1 MKIEKLTPE
10 QEARIP
16 EYRDEWLRHGLS
28 TEPANWE
35 EAEQAV
41 RDAYVAAGLEP
52 PKIIIRLASPHE
64 GAIGAAILKNTKFDK
79 NVWAQVGAQ
88 VRDQVGD
95 QVMDQVWAQVRD
107 QVGARVRDQVWAQV
121 GAQVRDQVWDQV
133 MDQVWAQ
140 VRDQV
145 GARVRDQVWA
155 QVGAQV
161 RDQVWDQVMDQ
172 VWAQVRDQVGARV
185 RDQVWA
191 QVGAQVRDQVW
202 DQVMDQVWA
211 QVRDQVGARVWAQ
224 VWAQVGAQVRAQVS
238 DAFWSQH
245 EAGWLS
251 WLAFFR
257 RVCDLPN
264 TEKIEPLL
272 RIAQSCG
279 WAWFFDGAAIITDR
293 PNAIHRDEENRLH
306 CETGSALE
314 YRDGFSIYAW
324 HGTRI
329 PAEWINNKASITPK
343 VALTWENI
351 EQRRVAIEIVGWSKI
366 LRELDAKV
374 IDADGDPLI
383 GTLVEVNLP
392 DLDRPARFC
401 RVQCGT
407 GREFAIGVPPGITT
421 ALAAQ
426 AWMQGVN
433 PNEFVRP
440 EIRT

>member
-1 MKIEKLTPE
+1 
-10 QEARIP
+10 
-16 EYRDEWLRHGLS
+16 
-28 TEPANWE
+28 
-35 EAEQAV
+35 
-41 RDAYVAAGLEP
+41 
-52 PKIIIRLASPHE
+52 
-64 GAIGAAILKNTKFDK
+64 
-79 NVWAQVGAQ
+79 
-88 VRDQVGD
+88 
-95 QVMDQVWAQVRD
+95 
-107 QVGARVRDQVWAQV
+107 
-121 GAQVRDQVWDQV
+121 
-133 MDQVWAQ
+133 
-140 VRDQV
+140 
-145 GARVRDQVWA
+145 
-155 QVGAQV
+155 
-161 RDQVWDQVMDQ
+161 
-172 VWAQVRDQVGARV
+172 
-185 RDQVWA
+185 
-191 QVGAQVRDQVW
+191 
-202 DQVMDQVWA
+202 MDQVWA

-383 GTLVEVNLP
+383 GRLVEVNLP